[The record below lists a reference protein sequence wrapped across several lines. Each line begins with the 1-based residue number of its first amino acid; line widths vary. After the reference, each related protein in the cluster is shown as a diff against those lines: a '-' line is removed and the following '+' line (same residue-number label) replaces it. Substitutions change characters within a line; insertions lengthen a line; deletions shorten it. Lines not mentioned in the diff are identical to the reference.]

1 MTNPED
7 SNKSERSEAP
17 KPRTLPLILVLHQ
30 QRTVALV
37 VGWANKSR
45 VLVVSQK
52 VLRFD
57 GQLHDLSV

>member
-30 QRTVALV
+30 RTVALV
-37 VGWANKSR
+37 VGWAKQITS
-45 VLVVSQK
+45 LGGFPES
-52 VLRFD
+52 FEI
-57 GQLHDLSV
+57 